1 MLLEVRRYEDGMGRW
16 RAALRLIGIG
26 WYVGICITLG
36 VVAGLWLDS
45 KLDTSLLWLIGLILG
60 TVVAF
65 YGVYRMLL
73 PFTSN
78 KRDKENG

>member
-1 MLLEVRRYEDGMGRW
+1 MLHKVRSIEDDMGRW
-16 RAALRLIGIG
+16 RAALRLVGVG
-26 WYVGICITLG
+26 WYIAFCIILGIA
-36 VVAGLWLDS
+36 AGRWLDVR
-45 KLDTSLLWLIGLILG
+45 LDTNLLWIIGLILG
-60 TVVAF
+60 IVIAF

>member
-1 MLLEVRRYEDGMGRW
+1 MLHKVRSIEDDMGRW
-16 RAALRLIGIG
+16 RATLRLVGVG
-26 WYVGICITLG
+26 WYIAFCIILGIA
-36 VVAGLWLDS
+36 AGRWLDVR
-45 KLDTSLLWLIGLILG
+45 LDTSLLWIIGLILG
-60 TVVAF
+60 IVIAF

>member
-1 MLLEVRRYEDGMGRW
+1 MLLRVRSIEDSMGRW
-16 RAALRLIGIG
+16 RAALRLIGVG
-26 WYVGICITLG
+26 WYIAVCIILG
-36 VVAGLWLDS
+36 VVAGHWLDG
-45 KLDTSLLWLIGLILG
+45 KLDTSLLWIIGLIFG
-60 TVVAF
+60 IFIAF